1 VGIVDWFEI
10 VGVLVC
16 VGFSALYSGSETALT
31 ALGKTGAQKLL
42 EEDPTRNRALL
53 LWVNH
58 PYRMLTA
65 ILVGNNIANITA
77 SALATGIAYG
87 SFGVSAGG
95 AGEGAVA
102 AAVAVTVGVMTFLIL
117 TFGEI
122 APKMFAKANAERW
135 AVYAIRLVAVT
146 DFLFRPLTLV
156 YAKLTLRGLQAVGVN
171 PDSDGVTVD
180 DIEFRVNL
188 AAHEGTLDE
197 EQERLLTSVFEY
209 GDTTVKEVMVPRV
222 NIQAV
227 PDDIEYSELLRTL
240 VDCGHSRIPVFK
252 ESIDEI
258 IGVFYAKDLL
268 RYEAEGGKPADF
280 ELSRFL
286 REPVF
291 VPESK
296 KVDKLLAELRERH
309 IHLAVTVDEFGGTA
323 GVVTLEDIIEE
334 FFGEIQDEFDH
345 EEPMILTDEQNS
357 VHICDAR
364 VDLDELGE
372 KLDLDFG
379 EDHDYESLGG
389 FVSDLLGEV
398 PDPGASLDHDTWR
411 FTVLEAEP
419 THIVTVRVEPLDEN
433 GAVSSGEKAVED
445 DEIEAKP
452 SEVAV

>member
-1 VGIVDWFEI
+1 MGIVDWFEI

-156 YAKLTLRGLQAVGVN
+156 YAKLTLRGRGGQPG
-171 PDSDGVTVD
+171 
-180 DIEFRVNL
+180 
-188 AAHEGTLDE
+188 
-197 EQERLLTSVFEY
+197 
-209 GDTTVKEVMVPRV
+209 
-222 NIQAV
+222 
-227 PDDIEYSELLRTL
+227 LRW
-240 VDCGHSRIPVFK
+240 
-252 ESIDEI
+252 
-258 IGVFYAKDLL
+258 
-268 RYEAEGGKPADF
+268 
-280 ELSRFL
+280 
-286 REPVF
+286 
-291 VPESK
+291 
-296 KVDKLLAELRERH
+296 RH
-309 IHLAVTVDEFGGTA
+309 G
-323 GVVTLEDIIEE
+323 
-334 FFGEIQDEFDH
+334 
-345 EEPMILTDEQNS
+345 
-357 VHICDAR
+357 R
-364 VDLDELGE
+364 
-372 KLDLDFG
+372 
-379 EDHDYESLGG
+379 
-389 FVSDLLGEV
+389 
-398 PDPGASLDHDTWR
+398 
-411 FTVLEAEP
+411 
-419 THIVTVRVEPLDEN
+419 
-433 GAVSSGEKAVED
+433 
-445 DEIEAKP
+445 
-452 SEVAV
+452 